1 MTVKRPASR
10 TGIDPR
16 ERALRSKLTQ
26 IVSGQGII
34 RGTLLDRRRRCG
46 NPGCHCAK
54 GPGHPALYLILSD
67 GQRKRQRQL
76 YIPKEWHDRVRHWVD
91 NHRQIRE
98 LIHEISELHWNQIQ
112 RRPD

>member
-1 MTVKRPASR
+1 MEAP
-10 TGIDPR
+10 

-34 RGTLLDRRRRCG
+34 RGTLLDRRRHCG

-76 YIPKEWHDRVRHWVD
+76 YIPKEWHDRVRQWVD
-91 NHRQIRE
+91 NHRQVRE
-98 LIHEISELHWNQIQ
+98 LIHEISELHWNQIK